1 MYLSLSR
8 INEAELDE
16 IRQDPEKL
24 ETYLDSDTSLSL
36 DKSWHAIHFMLTGQV
51 WEFDAELGSVIFGGY
66 LIGEEDD
73 ENFDFGYGPATYV
86 PADEVKI
93 LAEKLKALDIEKQ
106 KADFSLSMFAGKD
119 IYVFGD
125 DNSFEDVDEEKDY
138 IFENLE
144 SLIQYFQ
151 DASAQEQVI
160 IKMIS

>member
-73 ENFDFGYGPATYV
+73 ENLTLVMAQLPM
-86 PADEVKI
+86 
-93 LAEKLKALDIEKQ
+93 
-106 KADFSLSMFAGKD
+106 SLRMRSR
-119 IYVFGD
+119 Y
-125 DNSFEDVDEEKDY
+125 
-138 IFENLE
+138 
-144 SLIQYFQ
+144 
-151 DASAQEQVI
+151 
-160 IKMIS
+160 